1 MAIKHDDGEMHDA
14 VRELLEQELEGGE
27 VTDE

>member
-14 VRELLEQELEGGE
+14 VRELFEQELEGDRGINE
-27 VTDE
+27 